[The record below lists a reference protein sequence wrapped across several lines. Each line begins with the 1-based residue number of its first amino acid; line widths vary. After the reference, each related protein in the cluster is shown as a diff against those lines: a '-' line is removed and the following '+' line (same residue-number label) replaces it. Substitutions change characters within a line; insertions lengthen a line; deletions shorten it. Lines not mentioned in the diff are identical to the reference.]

1 MDICSTKKQEKENE
15 HESMFTGRRR
25 KADGKLFFCADRRHR
40 NPHLVSDRFDHQ
52 DPGRDLTVISRRNH
66 IVW

>member
-1 MDICSTKKQEKENE
+1 MKVCLQAE
-15 HESMFTGRRR
+15 GR

-52 DPGRDLTVISRRNH
+52 DPGGI
-66 IVW
+66 

>member
-15 HESMFTGRRR
+15 HESMFTGRGR

-52 DPGRDLTVISRRNH
+52 DPEMCIRDNISEVRTDR
-66 IVW
+66 